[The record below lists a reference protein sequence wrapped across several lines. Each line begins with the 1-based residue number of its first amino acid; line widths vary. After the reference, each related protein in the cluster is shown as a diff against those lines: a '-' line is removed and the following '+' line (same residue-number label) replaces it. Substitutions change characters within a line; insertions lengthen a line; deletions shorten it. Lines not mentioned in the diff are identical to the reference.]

1 MYNTEKTKAMIV
13 GNNTMSALTVN
24 GTDIEHVDNFQYLRS
39 YMSNDVDVTYDMCT
53 RIGKASSVFRRL
65 RPIWRSSRISK
76 NTKLHLYT
84 LVVIPCWRDLEDN
97 GENTGRILDVFNR
110 RCLRNILG
118 ISWKDHVTNA
128 DLLHKTEMMNLQDI
142 VADRRRRFIG
152 HILRLPPSRPAST
165 ALQWIP
171 EGGNKRK
178 GRPKKTWQ
186 DTLREDI
193 RMMGVADNCEEAMM
207 IANDRTRW
215 RNLVAQCSYGNRR
228 T

>member
-1 MYNTEKTKAMIV
+1 MWPTICALGLEKHHHCFEACAPYGGQAQLVRTQNYA
-13 GNNTMSALTVN
+13 
-24 GTDIEHVDNFQYLRS
+24 
-39 YMSNDVDVTYDMCT
+39 
-53 RIGKASSVFRRL
+53 
-65 RPIWRSSRISK
+65 
-76 NTKLHLYT
+76 YT
-84 LVVIPCWRDLEDN
+84 SVVIPTAIYA
-97 GENTGRILDVFNR
+97 GETWKTMEKTRHMLDVFNR

-128 DLLHKTEMMNLQDI
+128 DLLHRTGMMNLQDI

-152 HILRLPPSRPAST
+152 HLLRLPPSRPAST

-186 DTLREDI
+186 DTLREDL
-193 RMMGVADNCEEAMM
+193 RMMGVADNCEEAVM
-207 IANDRTRW
+207 IASDCTRW
-215 RNLVAQCSYGNRR
+215 RNLVALCSYGNRR

>member
-1 MYNTEKTKAMIV
+1 MIV
-13 GNNTMSALTVN
+13 GNNTVSSLTVN
-24 GTDIEHVDNFQYLRS
+24 GIDIEHVDNFQYLGS
-39 YMSNDVDVTYDMCT
+39 YMSNDGDVTYDMCT
-53 RIGKASSVFRRL
+53 QIGKASSVFRRL
-65 RPIWRSSRISK
+65 RPIWRSSTISK
-76 NTKLHLYT
+76 NTKLRLYT
-84 LVVIPCWRDLEDN
+84 SIVIPTAIYA
-97 GENTGRILDVFNR
+97 GEIWKTTEKTRRVLDVFNR

-128 DLLHKTEMMNLQDI
+128 DLLHGTGMMNLQDI

-165 ALQWIP
+165 ALQWIS
-171 EGGNKRK
+171 EGRNKRK
-178 GRPKKTWQ
+178 GRPKNTWQ
-186 DTLREDI
+186 DTLREDLK
-193 RMMGVADNCEEAMM
+193 MMGVADNCEEAMV